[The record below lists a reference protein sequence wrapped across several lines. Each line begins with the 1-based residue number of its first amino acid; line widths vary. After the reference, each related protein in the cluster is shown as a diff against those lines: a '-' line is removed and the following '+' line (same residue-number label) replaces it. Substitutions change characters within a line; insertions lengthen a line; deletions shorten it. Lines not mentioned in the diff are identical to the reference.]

1 MFTHETVGS
10 MERGIVAS
18 NSDNELS
25 SIDSKDP
32 NVARDCSTEVKDEVP
47 SHSEA
52 MSLVKNSIL
61 QLLSD
66 PLLSGLPKDI
76 TLEELEDILHLEQ
89 GKAITLYLRRFDNS
103 ILR

>member
-1 MFTHETVGS
+1 

-25 SIDSKDP
+25 TIDSKDP
-32 NVARDCSTEVKDEVP
+32 NIARDGSTEVKDEVP

-61 QLLSD
+61 ELLSD